1 MGNKNYKY
9 FFALNKRKSIK
20 KISDKE
26 INKFGKGGGGGGNIA
41 IGEETYIYYYCNL
54 IWKSIMV

>member
-26 INKFGKGGGGGGNIA
+26 INKFGKGGGEGIEQLGKKLI
-41 IGEETYIYYYCNL
+41 YI
-54 IWKSIMV
+54 ITIT

>member
-26 INKFGKGGGGGGNIA
+26 INKFGKGGGGGEGIEQLGKKL
-41 IGEETYIYYYCNL
+41 IYI
-54 IWKSIMV
+54 ITVT